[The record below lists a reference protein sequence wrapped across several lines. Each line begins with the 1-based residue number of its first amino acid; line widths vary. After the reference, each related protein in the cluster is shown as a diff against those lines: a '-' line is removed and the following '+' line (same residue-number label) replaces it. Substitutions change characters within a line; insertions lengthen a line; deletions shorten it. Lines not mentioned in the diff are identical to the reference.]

1 MIGCSI
7 FKCEFL
13 KIKIEI
19 WKKNDVTFHTASNY
33 VFAHMFSY
41 WWHHQQILE
50 GGIQKEQKVRKI
62 IACVKNP
69 ILEAIIKKDPL
80 LPSNKHCP
88 YNEACVIE
96 ICE

>member
-1 MIGCSI
+1 
-7 FKCEFL
+7 
-13 KIKIEI
+13 
-19 WKKNDVTFHTASNY
+19 
-33 VFAHMFSY
+33 
-41 WWHHQQILE
+41 
-50 GGIQKEQKVRKI
+50 VRKI